1 MVKEIYFDKTWVG
14 YATKATIKDELET
27 EKTPTFSG
35 TLVDGDPNPSVTVSI
50 DALRAGTVAQY
61 IALEQKIKLA
71 KTNPITVQ
79 IKATDKGKDQTITVE
94 EYAYNCLI
102 SNDEA
107 EVDPV
112 KRTVMKLELTGETRS
127 KKINGTWI

>member
-1 MVKEIYFDKTWVG
+1 MVKEIYFDETWVG

-112 KRTVMKLELTGETRS
+112 KRTVLKLELTGETRS

>member
-50 DALRAGTVAQY
+50 EALRAGTIAQY

-71 KTNPITVQ
+71 KTEPITVQ
-79 IKATDKGKDQTITVE
+79 IKATDKGKDQTIT
-94 EYAYNCLI
+94 
-102 SNDEA
+102 
-107 EVDPV
+107 
-112 KRTVMKLELTGETRS
+112 ELFKYIFFIILFFHGREKYFFIHLGKYFS
-127 KKINGTWI
+127 LFFFKQNLHK